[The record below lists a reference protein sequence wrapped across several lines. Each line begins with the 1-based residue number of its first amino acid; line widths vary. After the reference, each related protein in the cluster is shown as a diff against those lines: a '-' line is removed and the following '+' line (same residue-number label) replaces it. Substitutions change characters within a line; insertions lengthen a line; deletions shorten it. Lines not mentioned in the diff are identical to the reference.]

1 MTPEEPTTVTPR
13 LVISRPSLDIKLSE
27 AQKRWAGVTLVAV
40 ICLLSFWLAL
50 NPTLVLRLGRW
61 GYVGAFIVSLVASA
75 TIVLPAPGLAI
86 IIAMS
91 PSLNPVLLGVV
102 AGVGSAFGELTGYAA
117 GAGGS
122 FLIPPARQAQF
133 ERVRHLTSRY
143 GALILGILAALP
155 FPLFDFAGI
164 VAGALRMRVGR
175 FLLAVGIGKSIK
187 YIILIM
193 LSATSLHWLQRLL

>member
-13 LVISRPSLDIKLSE
+13 LVIPRPTLNINMSE
-27 AQKRWAGVTLVAV
+27 TQKRWAGVTLVV
-40 ICLLSFWLAL
+40 LICLLSFWLAL

-61 GYVGAFIVSLVASA
+61 GYVGAFIVSLIASA

-91 PSLNPVLLGVV
+91 ASLNPVLLGVV

-122 FLIPPARQAQF
+122 FLIPPERQDQF

-143 GALILGILAALP
+143 GSLVLALLAALP

-164 VAGALRMRVGR
+164 VAGALRMRVSR
-175 FLLAVGIGKSIK
+175 FLLAVAIGKSVK
-187 YIILIM
+187 YVILIM
-193 LSATSLHWLQRLL
+193 LSATSLHWLQCVL

>member
-1 MTPEEPTTVTPR
+1 MTPEEPTTVNSR
-13 LVISRPSLDIKLSE
+13 LVIPRPTFDVKLSE
-27 AQKRWAGVTLVAV
+27 TQKRWAGVILVV
-40 ICLLSFWLAL
+40 LICLLSFWLAL
-50 NPTLVLRLGRW
+50 NPSFVLRLGRW

-102 AGVGSAFGELTGYAA
+102 AGVGSAVGELTGYAA

-122 FLIPPARQAQF
+122 FLIPPERQAQF

-143 GALILGILAALP
+143 GALILAILAALP

-187 YIILIM
+187 YVILIM
-193 LSATSLHWLQRLL
+193 LSATSLHWLQRML

>member
-13 LVISRPSLDIKLSE
+13 LVIPRPILDIKLSE
-27 AQKRWAGVTLVAV
+27 AQKRWAGVTLVAL

-193 LSATSLHWLQRLL
+193 LSATSLHWLQGML

>member
-13 LVISRPSLDIKLSE
+13 LVISRPTLDVHMSE
-27 AQKRWAGVTLVAV
+27 TQKRWAGVTLVML
-40 ICLLSFWLAL
+40 ICVLSFWLAL
-50 NPTLVLRLGRW
+50 NPALVSRLGRW
-61 GYVGAFIVSLVASA
+61 GYVGAFIVSVIASA

-91 PSLNPVLLGVV
+91 PSLNPLALGIV

-122 FLIPPARQAQF
+122 FLIPPERQAQF
-133 ERVRHLTSRY
+133 ERVRQLTSRY
-143 GALILGILAALP
+143 GALVLAILAALP

-164 VAGALRMRVGR
+164 VAGALRMRVSR
-175 FLLAVGIGKSIK
+175 FLLAVAVGKSIK
-187 YIILIM
+187 YVILIM